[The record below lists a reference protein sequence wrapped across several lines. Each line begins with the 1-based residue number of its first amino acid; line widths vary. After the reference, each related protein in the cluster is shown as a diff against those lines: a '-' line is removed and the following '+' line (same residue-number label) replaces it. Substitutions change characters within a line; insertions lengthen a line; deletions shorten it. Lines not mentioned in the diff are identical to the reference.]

1 LTKHIDDY
9 HMMLLDVV
17 FFRSVLYKFHCECE
31 LEQQQKQKNN
41 LIILLTW
48 FYKQGCTTHGMWSV
62 ESQDAAC
69 RIPPKMC

>member
-1 LTKHIDDY
+1 VYLLTKHIDDY

-41 LIILLTW
+41 LIILLT
-48 FYKQGCTTHGMWSV
+48 
-62 ESQDAAC
+62 
-69 RIPPKMC
+69 